1 MSEYNVEANGLVY
14 DENDELVGTLKAG
27 RLRLLTMQL
36 PDLQVPDSAV
46 KASLVCNMDND
57 NADITV
63 TAVDY
68 GVLGN
73 QISIVFQDPGE
84 ADQDLSVSASGKVI
98 TVGIGTGSGSRLVTT
113 AGSICTAIAA
123 VPAAAALI
131 TAAAGGTGEGIV
143 NALAVANLAGG
154 KEATPGPVGCLCFD
168 EDNNMYRKTSS
179 LVWDQIS
186 EPPA

>member
-46 KASLVCNMDND
+46 KASLVCDMDND

-63 TAVDY
+63 TAADY

-73 QISIVFQDPGE
+73 QLSIVFQDPGE
-84 ADQDLSVSASGKVI
+84 ADQALSVSSSGKVI
-98 TVGIGTGSGSRLVTT
+98 TVSIGTGSGRSLVST
-113 AGSICTAIAA
+113 AGSICTALSEDTAISAM
-123 VPAAAALI
+123 I
-131 TAAAGGTGEGIV
+131 TAEAAGTGAGTP
-143 NALAVANLAGG
+143 AGRLRVFSRASYG
-154 KEATPGPVGCLCFD
+154 GAPGQRSGYGGRRDF
-168 EDNNMYRKTSS
+168 
-179 LVWDQIS
+179 
-186 EPPA
+186 